1 MIKYILA
8 ALTTGAIAGY
18 FVNNFVGGFPNVLVT
33 DYLFNFAL
41 YVLLLVMGLSFA
53 IDKEAVAELKA
64 TGARLFVVPVLV
76 ILGSILGG
84 LVAGLIF
91 RLNLYGSM
99 AVTAG
104 YGWYTLT
111 GPLLTQML
119 GTEWAALG
127 FAANFLR
134 ELLTIVTITLLVRDF
149 RDVPIASGEWD
160 NHGHATLPVIVRYC
174 GSETLITAFS
184 SGFVLSMLAPFT
196 VMANSLAFLTKRTFL
211 ALFQPKT
218 PPPPLGGR

>member
-8 ALTTGAIAGY
+8 TLALGVAAGY
-18 FVNNFVGGFPNVLVT
+18 VVNNFSSGFPNVLVT
-33 DYLFNFAL
+33 DYLLSATL
-41 YVLLLVMGLSFA
+41 YILLFVMGLTFA
-53 IDKEAVAELKA
+53 IDKEAVAKLKA
-64 TGARLFVVPVLV
+64 TGLKLLIVPILV

-91 RLNLYGSM
+91 QLDLFGSM

-119 GTEWAALG
+119 GTTWGALG

-134 ELLTIVTITLLVRDF
+134 ELLTIVTITLLVRLDKYA
-149 RDVPIASGEWD
+149 PIAAGGATTMD
-160 NHGHATLPVIVRYC
+160 TTLPVIVRYC

-184 SGFVLSMLAPFT
+184 SGFVLSMIAPFT
-196 VMANSLAFLTKRTFL
+196 VVAIASLF
-211 ALFQPKT
+211 
-218 PPPPLGGR
+218 